1 MNYDS
6 NQNQGY
12 EPKMSGGN
20 NAGYYMG
27 ESNNLMDMMAY
38 GGSAGGASLAQS
50 LQRVSDADSLEDYQ
64 RSEAKRQK
72 GANLLGGIV
81 GFGGSLLGGA
91 FGGSGG
97 AAIGKAF
104 GQGIGEW
111 VGAGKPK
118 SYDTAGTVYGQKDF
132 RDLNK
137 ASKEYGKGIG
147 GRALL
152 AGAKTG
158 VSSYL
163 TPGGGIYGTYNPLT
177 KSGWENLGK
186 ATSGEIIKKFDPTKK
201 QGLWD
206 WAQPIFGAVDK
217 VAEVAGGGLIGFGNG
232 GYTAEGVLSEAGLDP
247 SKEQLKLF
255 KAYDPTKVEDFQTSL
270 QQNLLSGTKQA
281 QQAQVGMGFSSSG
294 AVQQAQTEQ
303 SKTAAKQYGQAGIAA
318 QRGFE
323 SDTLQTAADLVA
335 GGSEFKPQTGNI
347 TTIDG
352 YQEYIDGGGFV
363 PSGYTGGL
371 PTPGATYISGDYT
384 YVWNGAFWSEE
395 ETGE

>member
-1 MNYDS
+1 
-6 NQNQGY
+6 
-12 EPKMSGGN
+12 
-20 NAGYYMG
+20 
-27 ESNNLMDMMAY
+27 MA
-38 GGSAGGASLAQS
+38 
-50 LQRVSDADSLEDYQ
+50 
-64 RSEAKRQK
+64 
-72 GANLLGGIV
+72 I
-81 GFGGSLLGGA
+81 
-91 FGGSGG
+91 
-97 AAIGKAF
+97 
-104 GQGIGEW
+104 
-111 VGAGKPK
+111 
-118 SYDTAGTVYGQKDF
+118 
-132 RDLNK
+132 
-137 ASKEYGKGIG
+137 
-147 GRALL
+147 
-152 AGAKTG
+152 
-158 VSSYL
+158 
-163 TPGGGIYGTYNPLT
+163 
-177 KSGWENLGK
+177 
-186 ATSGEIIKKFDPTKK
+186 
-201 QGLWD
+201 
-206 WAQPIFGAVDK
+206 
-217 VAEVAGGGLIGFGNG
+217 
-232 GYTAEGVLSEAGLDP
+232 SEAGLDP

-335 GGSEFKPQTGNI
+335 GGSEFKPQTGKI